1 MGVWYQMKPVSINAP
16 VSSFEAARKAIGAG
30 ADEIYCG
37 VRLKGIKHVTFNG
50 RPSYGSLIDFA
61 ELTKVTEYAHA
72 RNCKVNFVLNLPFMA
87 DILEILAKPHIRQAV
102 KSEVDSFI
110 VADLG
115 LILLL
120 EQMKVKTPIHI
131 GSFATVR
138 NQEAISFYS
147 QFNVARVVAPPDT
160 TLKEL
165 SSLVNNPYNIE
176 IEAFIH
182 GQGCSNVNGNCYL
195 SHSYKKQSVEF
206 PDDPLWK
213 LDNDK
218 SFVSIGIRNPCMFTF
233 QMEDWKSDEKMN
245 LNCLNS
251 FPFCS
256 LCYLPDLLK
265 TNVSVLK
272 IEGRCQP
279 IEYQERVPGEYAALI
294 KLLESDDMKG
304 YEKYLENLK
313 RTTPELHGV
322 CRLKKCFYEREGID
336 ESVSTVY

>member
-1 MGVWYQMKPVSINAP
+1 MKHVSVNTP
-16 VSSFEAARKAIGAG
+16 VSSLDAAKKAIDAG

-37 VRLKGIKHVTFNG
+37 VRLRGIKHVTFNG
-50 RPSYGSLIDFA
+50 RPSYGSLKDFV
-61 ELTKVTEYAHA
+61 ELLNVTNYAHS
-72 RNCKVNFVLNLPFMA
+72 RNRKVNFVLNLPFMA
-87 DILEILAKPHIRQAV
+87 DILEVLAKPHIKQAV
-102 KSEVDSFI
+102 KAEVDSFI

-138 NQEAISFYS
+138 NIEAIGFYS
-147 QFNVARVVAPPDT
+147 QFNVTRIIAPPDT
-160 TLKEL
+160 TLSEL
-165 SSLVNNPYNIE
+165 ARLSDNPYDLE
-176 IEAFIH
+176 VEAFIH

-206 PDDPLWK
+206 PDDPLWN

-233 QMEDWKSDEKMN
+233 EMEDWKSKEIKN
-245 LNCLNS
+245 HNCLNI

-256 LCYLPDLLK
+256 LCFLPELLN
-265 TNVSVLK
+265 TNVTVLK

-279 IEYQERVPGEYAALI
+279 IEYQERVPMEYTSLI
-294 KLLESDDMKG
+294 KLLENNDVSG
-304 YEKYLENLK
+304 YQQYLEQLRK
-313 RTTPELHGV
+313 KTPELNDV
-322 CRLKKCFYEREGID
+322 CQLKKCFYEREDTNETICA
-336 ESVSTVY
+336 VH

>member
-1 MGVWYQMKPVSINAP
+1 MKHVSVNSP
-16 VSSFEAARKAIGAG
+16 VSSLEAAKKAIDAG
-30 ADEIYCG
+30 ADEVYCG

-50 RPSYGSLIDFA
+50 RPSYGSLEDFA
-61 ELTKVTEYAHA
+61 ELKKVTDYAHA
-72 RNCKVNFVLNLPFMA
+72 ENRKVNFVLNLPFMA
-87 DILEILAKPHIRQAV
+87 DILDILAKPHIKQAV
-102 KSEVDSFI
+102 KAEVDSFI

-120 EQMKVKTPIHI
+120 DQMKVKIPIHI

-138 NQEAISFYS
+138 NSEAIGFYS
-147 QFNVARVVAPPDT
+147 QFNVSRIIAPPDT

-165 SSLVNNPYNIE
+165 SRLSENPYNLE

-218 SFVSIGIRNPCMFTF
+218 SFISIGIRNPCMFTF
-233 QMEDWKSDEKMN
+233 QIEDWKSKEKMKH
-245 LNCLNS
+245 NCLNCY
-251 FPFCS
+251 PFCS

-279 IEYQERVPGEYAALI
+279 VEYQERVPREYTALI
-294 KLLESDDMKG
+294 KLLENNDKNG
-304 YEKYLENLK
+304 YEEYIDNLK
-313 RTTPELHGV
+313 KNTPELLGV
-322 CRLKKCFYEREGID
+322 CQLKKCFYEREDTNG
-336 ESVSTVY
+336 TVCAVH

>member
-1 MGVWYQMKPVSINAP
+1 MKHVAINAP
-16 VSSFEAARKAIGAG
+16 ASSFEGAKRAIDAG
-30 ADEIYCG
+30 ADEVYCG

-50 RPSYGSLIDFA
+50 RPSYGSLEDFV

-72 RNCKVNFVLNLPFMA
+72 RDKKVNFVFNLPFMA
-87 DILEILAKPHIRQAV
+87 DILD
-102 KSEVDSFI
+102 VDSFI

-120 EQMKVKTPIHI
+120 EQMKVTTPIHI

-138 NQEAISFYS
+138 NKEAIRFYS
-147 QFNVARVVAPPDT
+147 QFNIARVVAPPDT

-165 SSLVNNPYNIE
+165 SSLANNPYNIG

-206 PDDPLWK
+206 PNDPLWK

-218 SFVSIGIRNPCMFTF
+218 SFVSIGVRNPCMFTF
-233 QMEDWKSDEKMN
+233 KIEDWKGNEKMSH
-245 LNCLNS
+245 NCLNN

-256 LCYLPDLLK
+256 LCYLPDLLSTK
-265 TNVSVLK
+265 VSVLK

-279 IEYQERVPGEYAALI
+279 VEYQERVPKEYSTLI
-294 KLLESDDMKG
+294 RLLENNDIKG
-304 YEKYLENLK
+304 YKKHLDSLK
-313 RTTPELHGV
+313 KNTPELREV
-322 CRLKKCFYEREGID
+322 CQLKKCFYERED
-336 ESVSTVY
+336 TNESVSTVY